1 MYTAACR
8 HAQLLP
14 LSPSQVNARKITSLT
29 PMLFLP
35 SSMKPPHRNKP
46 FLLFLFLAIMLPL
59 PLHAAEGNAGASAEN
74 KVTATAPTGNEQQQT
89 KAVPPDETVDMQTLR
104 EQYRQDPTGVRA
116 RLGMCRKGQG
126 GHGGGRH
133 RRHRGGEQW
142 NNQ

>member
-1 MYTAACR
+1 M
-8 HAQLLP
+8 
-14 LSPSQVNARKITSLT
+14 NARKITSLT
-29 PMLFLP
+29 LALFLP
-35 SSMKPPHRNKP
+35 SSMKLPRRNN
-46 FLLFLFLAIMLPL
+46 LFLWFFFLAIMLPL
-59 PLHAAEGNAGASAEN
+59 PLHAAEGDVGTSAEN

-126 GHGGGRH
+126 GHGGGCH